1 MPEDIHPE
9 AKRLLEDSGYLWAPW
24 KVAFRRKRRVG
35 IESTE
40 EYRADP
46 AIISY
51 AELSDHGLAATGDAF
66 QLSRDEKEQALGWL
80 RDRIR
85 KLEQ

>member
-9 AKRLLEDSGYLWAPW
+9 AKRLLEDSGYLWDACMF
-24 KVAFRRKRRVG
+24 AFRRKRRVG

-51 AELSDHGLAATGDAF
+51 AELSDHGLA
-66 QLSRDEKEQALGWL
+66 SRPNSKAGTMKIKVVVREAEERGY
-80 RDRIR
+80 
-85 KLEQ
+85 